1 VRVKRLKL
9 QRLANV
15 GQRTGWILIAV
26 AVAGFAWC
34 VATGFPSGVVA
45 IVIAAL
51 IACCVV
57 MPPAMVLGYAVRA
70 AEREDREAGR

>member
-1 VRVKRLKL
+1 
-9 QRLANV
+9 V
-15 GQRTGWILIAV
+15 GQRIGWAVIAV

-34 VATGFPSGVVA
+34 VVADFPSGVVTVV
-45 IVIAAL
+45 IVAL